1 MKMSLRLILRITSFV
16 LLAFGTF
23 IHARA
28 QNKTFGIGTTTLNPN
43 AALQVDAPNGNQG
56 VLIPRLTT
64 TQRLAMK
71 TNLAAADA
79 GLLVYDTTEKAVF
92 VWIGSDWE
100 SSAAISWP
108 LEDTVTNVPN
118 KSNLINLTY
127 SGTDTVGMA
136 LFRSTNTNNTFAT
149 LFLESAGGRIVF
161 GSTRSAVSPGA
172 DFRINNTANNQNAI
186 VGSTN
191 GSGRAIQGINT
202 GTGAA
207 GNFTINNAAS
217 AANAVFVQTN
227 GTGPGVNINLTNAAS
242 SAAGLLATTTGSG
255 PAVNGRNQGAGNGF
269 AGLFSNTDAS
279 NTFPAIQAETVGSGS
294 AIRAFQTTGNG
305 TGIDVF
311 MQNTTSNAPGIVANQ
326 TGLGQGVEINMQ
338 NTTSESSALRINHS
352 GIGTAISANRPI
364 QATGFIGDGS
374 QLTNLAV
381 GDLTYPFKDSVTT
394 ALTGNDVFALK
405 YNNAANKRVLRVESL
420 SPTNGSSALSVQQN
434 GTGLGIFSR
443 IDNAAAGSSA
453 IYGTT
458 NSNLGGVIAP
468 VGVYGESTGTGSLA
482 ASFRINNTGN
492 TFPAVFVETNGSGPG
507 INVRNIGTTNGIA
520 GLFTNTVATNTF
532 PAIQAS
538 TAGTGP
544 GVRVIQNSTSV
555 GRGMDVFMQNP
566 ASTETGISIEHQ
578 GLGSA
583 ARFTITN
590 AGSTTPGIAS
600 ATSGTGAAIE
610 ATTSTG
616 FAAVYAKREG
626 SSNGNA
632 GLFEITNADN
642 GFPVVQVNS
651 VGKGPALN
659 VSGSGS
665 LGNAGAF
672 SLTNSSSTAAALYAS
687 TNGSGSAFLAE
698 TSSGFTAVHASRSGA
713 GNGNAGFFEIT
724 DEGNTFPV
732 IQSNTVG
739 TGAAGNFKVSNG
751 SNTGPALMGE
761 TNGGNLSSGVY
772 GNNTGDGFGVLG
784 RANGTSFGSAAV
796 YGEQLGTGDAAGAF
810 RISNPANTMSG
821 LYGETNGG
829 GPALFANNL
838 GTGRG
843 AQIQINNA
851 ANSQAALR
859 AFTNGTGNVGF
870 FTISNS
876 TSTANTLFLETNGTG
891 NNLFVNHTGG
901 SGALMV
907 LQSSGTNVARID
919 KTGKGFFNGGTQTGG
934 ADVAEM
940 FDVEGARE
948 SYEPGDVLVISERT
962 DRTVEKSASPVSTK
976 VVGVYATKPGVVL
989 TERGLDESLSD
1000 MVPMGVIGV
1009 IPTKV
1014 CNENG
1019 PIKRGDLL
1027 VTSSKPGHAMKA
1039 VSEKGDGVFPSGAV
1053 IGKALENF
1061 EAGETGLIKVLVN
1074 VK

>member
-1 MKMSLRLILRITSFV
+1 MKPLHSPFYFPVLV
-16 LLAFGTF
+16 LLLVLPLLNVT
-23 IHARA
+23 A
-28 QNKTFGIGTTTLNPN
+28 QNKTFGVGATTLNPN

-92 VWIGSDWE
+92 VWVGTDWE

-108 LEDTVTNVPN
+108 LEDTITNVPN
-118 KSNLINLTY
+118 RSNLLNLTY
-127 SGTDTVGMA
+127 SGTDTVGIA
-136 LFRSTNTNNTFAT
+136 LFRSTNANNPFAT
-149 LFLESAGGRIVF
+149 LFLESVGGRIVL
-161 GSTRSAVSPGA
+161 GTTRSAVSPGA

-191 GSGRAIQGINT
+191 GSGRAIQGTNT

-207 GNFTINNAAS
+207 GNFTINNAAN

-227 GTGPGVNINLTNAAS
+227 GTGPGVNINLTNTAS

-269 AGLFSNTDAS
+269 AGLFSNTNAS

-294 AIRAFQTTGNG
+294 AIRAFQTAGNG
-305 TGIDVF
+305 TGIDVY
-311 MQNTTSNAPGIVANQ
+311 MQNTTSNATGIVANQ

-352 GIGTAISANRPI
+352 GIGTAITANRPI

-394 ALTGNDVFALK
+394 ALAGNDVFALK

-443 IDNAAAGSSA
+443 IDNPTAGTSA
-453 IYGTT
+453 IFGTT
-458 NSNLGGVIAP
+458 NSNLGGPVAP

-482 ASFRINNTGN
+482 ASFRVINTAN
-492 TFPAVFVETNGSGPG
+492 TFPAVYAETNGSGPT
-507 INVRNIGTTNGIA
+507 INSRNIGTTNGFA
-520 GLFTNTVATNTF
+520 GLFANTVATNTF

-544 GVRVIQNSTSV
+544 GVRVIQNATSP

-566 ASTETGISIEHQ
+566 SSTETGISIEHQ

-583 ARFTITN
+583 ARFSITN
-590 AGSTTPGIAS
+590 AASGAPGIAS
-600 ATSGTGAAIE
+600 TTSGSGAAIE

-616 FAAVYAKREG
+616 FTAVYAKREG

-761 TNGGNLSSGVY
+761 TNGGNLSSAVY
-772 GNNTGDGFGVLG
+772 GLNTGNGFGVLG
-784 RANGTSFGSAAV
+784 RANGTAFGSAAV

-810 RISNPANTMSG
+810 RISNPSNTMSG
-821 LYGETNGG
+821 LYGETNGSG
-829 GPALFANNL
+829 SALFANNI

-843 AQIQINNA
+843 AQVQINNA

-870 FTISNS
+870 FTLNNPA
-876 TSTANTLFLETNGTG
+876 STANALFMETNGSG
-891 NNLFVNHTGG
+891 SNGMLINHTGS
-901 SGALMV
+901 SGALVV
-907 LQSSGTNVARID
+907 LQSSGSNVARID

-934 ADVAEM
+934 ADLAEM
-940 FDVEGARE
+940 FDVEGSRQN
-948 SYEPGDVLVISERT
+948 YEPGDVLVISERT

-1061 EAGETGLIKVLVN
+1061 EAGETGLINVLVN

>member
-642 GFPVVQVNS
+642 
-651 VGKGPALN
+651 
-659 VSGSGS
+659 
-665 LGNAGAF
+665 
-672 SLTNSSSTAAALYAS
+672 
-687 TNGSGSAFLAE
+687 
-698 TSSGFTAVHASRSGA
+698 
-713 GNGNAGFFEIT
+713 
-724 DEGNTFPV
+724 TFPV